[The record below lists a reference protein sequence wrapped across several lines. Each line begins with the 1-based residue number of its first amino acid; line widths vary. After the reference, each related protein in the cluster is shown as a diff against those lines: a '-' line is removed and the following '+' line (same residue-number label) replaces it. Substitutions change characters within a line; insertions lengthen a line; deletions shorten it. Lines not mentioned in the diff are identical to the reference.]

1 VESRSRF
8 SGGQFTDYGKHY
20 RIINAQIVDVEK
32 GAVSPK
38 SFVEIDEGRIVRI
51 QEGAALEDGVPAY
64 DAAGQFLSPGLINL
78 HTHLFGNGVPK
89 SAVASKGKSQER
101 LLRFASSRLGLF
113 YLRKIAGKCAK
124 TALLSGVTTLRSVG
138 DMRYADIFAR
148 DQINAGKALGPRLL
162 VSGPA
167 LTCPNGHGAGTIA
180 VSCTTKEEFV
190 KKVQENVAHH
200 VDLIKITLTS
210 GVMDALDADHPG
222 DVRMS
227 QEQVDWVV
235 EEAHKNH
242 LMVASHTECA
252 DGMRI
257 ALKTG
262 VDTIEHGSFFSPDIE
277 ELFKKGNSV
286 LICTISPALP
296 SVKLPSGYSHYTP
309 VQIAS
314 CKIVCDGIIQS
325 AIAARK
331 AGVTIGLGTDGA
343 CPFAAQSG
351 MWREVCYFAKY
362 AGASPEEALRAATLV
377 NASIVH
383 LDKETGSI
391 AINKSA
397 DLILLK
403 ENPYRNLKT
412 LRDPQMVVCRGKMI
426 IHPHPKK
433 NAKMEAMLDT
443 LI

>member
-1 VESRSRF
+1 M
-8 SGGQFTDYGKHY
+8 GLGKHY
-20 RIINAQIVDVEK
+20 RITNAQIVDVEK
-32 GAVSPK
+32 GVITPS
-38 SFVEIDEGRIVRI
+38 SYVEIQDGRIVAI
-51 QEGAALEDGVPAY
+51 HEGAAPQDGLSSF
-64 DAAGQFLSPGLINL
+64 DAQNQYLAPGLINL

-89 SAVASKGKSQER
+89 ASVATKGKSQAR
-101 LLRFASSRLGLF
+101 LLKFAASPLGLL
-113 YLRKIAGKCAK
+113 YLRKTAQKCAK

-138 DMRYADIFAR
+138 DMRYTDVYAR
-148 DQINAGKALGPRLL
+148 DQINAGKALGPRML

-180 VSCTTKEEFV
+180 VACSSKEDYLHWIH
-190 KKVQENVAHH
+190 ENIAHH

-227 QEQVDWVV
+227 QDEVNWVV

-242 LMVASHTECA
+242 LMVASHTECS
-252 DGMRI
+252 DGVRMD
-257 ALKTG
+257 LKAG
-262 VDTIEHGSFFSPDIE
+262 VDTIEHGSFFAPDIE
-277 ELFKKGNSV
+277 ELFKQGKSV

-296 SVKLPSGYSHYTP
+296 SVNLPPEDSHYTP
-309 VQIAS
+309 AQIAS
-314 CKIVCDGIIQS
+314 CKIVSDGIIQS

-331 AGVTIGLGTDGA
+331 NGVTVGLGTDGA

-383 LDKETGSI
+383 LEKETGSVSVG
-391 AINKSA
+391 KSA

-403 ENPYRNLKT
+403 ENPYQNLKT
-412 LRDPQMVVCRGKMI
+412 LGAVQTVVMKGQMIR
-426 IHPHPKK
+426 HPHPEKDK
-433 NAKMEAMLDT
+433 KMEALLDT

>member
-1 VESRSRF
+1 MHF
-8 SGGQFTDYGKHY
+8 GKHY
-20 RIINAQIVDVEK
+20 RIINTQIVDVEK
-32 GAVSPK
+32 GVIQPE
-38 SFVEIDEGRIVRI
+38 SFVEVNEGRIVAI
-51 QEGAALEDGVPAY
+51 QEGKAPEDGLPVY
-64 DAAGQFLSPGLINL
+64 DAAGQFLCPGLINL
-78 HTHLFGNGVPK
+78 HTHLFGDGVPK
-89 SAVASKGKSQER
+89 ASVATKGKSQAR
-101 LLRFASSRLGLF
+101 LLKFAASPLGLL
-113 YLRKIAGKCAK
+113 YLRKTAQKCAK

-138 DMRYADIFAR
+138 DIRFVDVYAR
-148 DQINAGKALGPRLL
+148 DQINAGKALGPRML

-180 VSCTTKEEFV
+180 VACTTKEDYL
-190 KKVQENVAHH
+190 KQIHENIAHH

-227 QEQVDWVV
+227 QEQVNWVV

-242 LMVASHTECA
+242 LMVASHTECS
-252 DGMRI
+252 DGVRMD
-257 ALKTG
+257 LKAG
-262 VDTIEHGSFFSPDIE
+262 VDTVEHGSFFAPDIE
-277 ELFKKGNSV
+277 ELYKKGKSV
-286 LICTISPALP
+286 VICTISPALP
-296 SVKLPSGYSHYTP
+296 SVKLPPEYSHYNA

-325 AIAARK
+325 AISARK
-331 AGVTIGLGTDGA
+331 AGITVGLGTDGA

-362 AGASPEEALRAATLV
+362 AGASPEEALKAATIV

-383 LDKETGSI
+383 LEKETGSVSVG
-391 AINKSA
+391 KSA

-403 ENPYRNLKT
+403 ENPYQNLKT
-412 LRDPQMVVCRGKMI
+412 LREPEAVVYQGKLI
-426 IHPHPKK
+426 AHPHPKK

>member
-1 VESRSRF
+1 MKF
-8 SGGQFTDYGKHY
+8 GKHY

-32 GAVSPK
+32 GAVLPQ
-38 SFVEIDEGRIVRI
+38 SFVEINEGRIVQI
-51 QEGAALEDGVPAY
+51 HEGAAPEDGVPAY

-78 HTHLFGNGVPK
+78 HTHLFGDGVPK
-89 SAVASKGKSQER
+89 AAVATKGKSQAF
-101 LLRFASSRLGLF
+101 LLAFAGSSLGLL
-113 YLRKIAGKCAK
+113 YLRKTAQKCAK

-138 DMRYADIFAR
+138 DMRYADVYAR
-148 DQINAGKALGPRLL
+148 DRINAGKAVGPRLL

-167 LTCPNGHGAGTIA
+167 LTCPNGHGDGTIA
-180 VSCTTKEEFV
+180 VACTSKEEFV
-190 KKVQENVAHH
+190 KKVDENIAHH

-210 GVMDALDADHPG
+210 GVMDAIDADHPG

-252 DGMRI
+252 DGMRMDLQ
-257 ALKTG
+257 AG
-262 VDTIEHGSFFSPDIE
+262 VDTIEHGSFFAPDIE

-296 SVKLPSGYSHYTP
+296 SVKLPSEYSHYTP

-331 AGVTIGLGTDGA
+331 AGVTVGLGTDGA

-383 LDKETGSI
+383 LEDETGSI
-391 AINKSA
+391 AVGKSA

-403 ENPYRNLKT
+403 ENPYQNLQT
-412 LRDPQMVVCRGKMI
+412 LREPQAVVCRGKMI
-426 IHPHPKK
+426 LHPHPEK

-443 LI
+443 LL

>member
-1 VESRSRF
+1 MHF
-8 SGGQFTDYGKHY
+8 GKHY
-20 RIINAQIVDVEK
+20 RIINTQIVDVEK
-32 GAVSPK
+32 GVIQPE
-38 SFVEIDEGRIVRI
+38 SFVEVNEGRIVAI
-51 QEGAALEDGVPAY
+51 QEGKAPEDGLPVY
-64 DAAGQFLSPGLINL
+64 DAAGQFLCPGLINL

-89 SAVASKGKSQER
+89 AAVATKGKSQAF
-101 LLRFASSRLGLF
+101 LLAFAASSLGLL
-113 YLRKIAGKCAK
+113 YLRKTAEKCAK

-138 DMRYADIFAR
+138 DMRYADVYAR
-148 DQINAGKALGPRLL
+148 DKINAGKAIGPRLL

-167 LTCPNGHGAGTIA
+167 LTCPNGHGDGTIA
-180 VSCTTKEEFV
+180 IACKSKEDFV
-190 KKVQENVAHH
+190 KLVDENIAHH

-210 GVMDALDADHPG
+210 GVMDALDANHPG

-242 LMVASHTECA
+242 LMVASHTECS
-252 DGMRI
+252 DGVRMD
-257 ALKTG
+257 LKAG
-262 VDTIEHGSFFSPDIE
+262 VDTIEHGSFFAPDIE
-277 ELFKKGNSV
+277 ELFKKGKSV
-286 LICTISPALP
+286 VICTISPALP
-296 SVKLPSGYSHYTP
+296 SVQLPAEYSHYTP

-331 AGVTIGLGTDGA
+331 AGATVGLGTDGA

-377 NASIVH
+377 NASIIH
-383 LDKETGSI
+383 LEKETGSI
-391 AINKSA
+391 AVNKSA

-403 ENPYRNLKT
+403 ENPYQNLKT
-412 LRDPQMVVCRGKMI
+412 LRDPQIVVCRGKMI
-426 IHPHPKK
+426 VHPHPEK
-433 NAKMEAMLDT
+433 NAAMEKMLDT